1 MTKPLHT
8 DSEAFSPVLS
18 VLLKEKY
25 VKEALDRVI
34 VAGKDANLCEDCLR
48 LDLADQILMH
58 LCPKDISVE
67 RFIEVIQLGRTCRA
81 TGKAPSE
88 IYQIKQAFAELGIDL
103 VEAN

>member
-18 VLLKEKY
+18 VLLKEKF
-25 VKEALDRVI
+25 VKETLDRVMA
-34 VAGKDANLCEDCLR
+34 AGKDANLCEDCLR

-67 RFIEVIQLGRTCRA
+67 RFIEAIQLGRSKKA
-81 TGKAPSE
+81 TGSPSE
-88 IYQIKQAFAELGIDL
+88 MDQIKQAFAELGVELI
-103 VEAN
+103 EAN